1 MGVLEK
7 RPGWQEDTEPWGN
20 GWPATQHIQPKCK
33 GRTETS
39 KQRSNMNPIYIL
51 NMTTL
56 AAGLRMGWNAVREG
70 VEEGILEVCNK
81 GWRQQGLG

>member
-1 MGVLEK
+1 MLVEL
-7 RPGWQEDTEPWGN
+7 
-20 GWPATQHIQPKCK
+20 ATASAIGTQV
-33 GRTETS
+33 TETS

-56 AAGLRMGWNAVREG
+56 AAGLRMGWNAVRER

>member
-1 MGVLEK
+1 
-7 RPGWQEDTEPWGN
+7 
-20 GWPATQHIQPKCK
+20 
-33 GRTETS
+33 
-39 KQRSNMNPIYIL
+39 MNPIYIL

-56 AAGLRMGWNAVREG
+56 AAGLRMGWNAVRER